1 MNTFLL
7 RFSIK
12 DADGQHKYD
21 YSNDFLVDLT
31 DEQVA
36 EVNKLVNIEREKL
49 LFKFFKEKI
58 KQAVVEWF
66 NTDPE
71 AVRDDIN
78 QYGYCDYD
86 YENRDDEDQT
96 EAEYAVDQL
105 PARCVAHIPDA
116 ITNKFGFCIAPE
128 PSLDKEFYND
138 FGFLNDDE

>member
-12 DADGQHKYD
+12 DPEGQHKYD

-31 DEQVA
+31 DEQAA
-36 EVNKLVNIEREKL
+36 EANKLVNAKREKL
-49 LFKFFKEKI
+49 LFKLFKEKI

-78 QYGYCDYD
+78 QYGYCNYD

-96 EAEYAVDQL
+96 EPEYAVDML
-105 PARCVAHIPDA
+105 PARCVAHIPGA
-116 ITNKFGFCIAPE
+116 ITNKFGFCVAPE

-138 FGFLNDDE
+138 FGFLNEDD